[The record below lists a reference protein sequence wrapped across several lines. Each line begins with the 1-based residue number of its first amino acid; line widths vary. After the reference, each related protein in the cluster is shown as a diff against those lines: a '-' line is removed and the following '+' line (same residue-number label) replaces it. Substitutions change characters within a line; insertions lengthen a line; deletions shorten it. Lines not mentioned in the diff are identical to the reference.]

1 MNTTKGSIDSLYLL
15 QKRALKTIMKLP
27 RDTGTVLIFNKVN
40 KLPLINLYDY
50 HAQLFI
56 YNVLNGLTPEIFK
69 DYFVLIENVH
79 KHDTRAHDGLYVIP
93 CTKKTFKNSL
103 KAKAKSLWDSI
114 PKIIQAS
121 TSIYT
126 FKKLLK
132 LNYLNSLTPLV

>member
-1 MNTTKGSIDSLYLL
+1 
-15 QKRALKTIMKLP
+15 MKLP

-50 HAQLFI
+50 HAKLFI

-79 KHDTRAHDGLYVIP
+79 NYDTRARDGLYVIP
-93 CTKKTFKNSL
+93 TTKKTYKNNL

-114 PKIIQAS
+114 PKLSKLVPLYSPSRNYSNYTIS
-121 TSIYT
+121 TH
-126 FKKLLK
+126 
-132 LNYLNSLTPLV
+132 